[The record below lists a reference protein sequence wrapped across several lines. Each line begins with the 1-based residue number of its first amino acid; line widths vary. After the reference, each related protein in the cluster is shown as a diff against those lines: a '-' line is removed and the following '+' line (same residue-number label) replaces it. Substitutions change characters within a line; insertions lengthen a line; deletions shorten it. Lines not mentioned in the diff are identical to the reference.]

1 LRNRDAA
8 QVNVPLVNGLPSANS
23 VADCP
28 LRVHSSIR
36 STHIASVLG
45 FMRAKMP
52 TNHELR
58 KNGLRAADTYVH
70 ATDAD
75 HREVPGQREAVG

>member
-58 KNGLRAADTYVH
+58 KNGLRAADT
-70 ATDAD
+70 
-75 HREVPGQREAVG
+75 

>member
-1 LRNRDAA
+1 VRKREAA
-8 QVNVPLVNGLPSANS
+8 HVSVPLVYGLPSANS

-52 TNHELR
+52 TNHVLR
-58 KNGLRAADTYVH
+58 KNGLRASDTK
-70 ATDAD
+70 
-75 HREVPGQREAVG
+75 